1 MLKGDQG
8 RIIPEDFL
16 GWRMEMNV
24 WGDEG
29 GQNLQN
35 REQRHTTN
43 KRTQLKKKKNIL
55 FTMKSRTLND

>member
-1 MLKGDQG
+1 MLKGAQG

-35 REQRHTTN
+35 IEQRHTTN
-43 KRTQLKKKKNIL
+43 KRTQLKKKKTFYL
-55 FTMKSRTLND
+55 Q